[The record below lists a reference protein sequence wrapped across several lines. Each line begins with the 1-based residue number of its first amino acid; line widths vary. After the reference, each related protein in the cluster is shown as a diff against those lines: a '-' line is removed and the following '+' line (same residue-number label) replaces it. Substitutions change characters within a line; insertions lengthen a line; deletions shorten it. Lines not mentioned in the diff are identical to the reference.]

1 MAAANVSKIAFQ
13 THHGHYEFLV
23 MLFGL
28 YNAPSSFQ
36 ATMNKIFGPYLCNFI
51 IVFFDDIL
59 IYSRSFSEHLEHL
72 KTAFQILRDNN
83 FFLKLP
89 KCSFVTQ
96 QVEYLGHVVSKCEV
110 EPVPTKVD
118 AIQQWPTPQS
128 VWTLRG
134 FLGLS
139 GFYRRFTK
147 GYATMAAPL
156 TALLTKDQFQWT
168 SEADQAFTKLKDAL
182 CQAPV

>member
-36 ATMNKIFGPYLCNFI
+36 ATMNNTFGPYLCKFI

-128 VWTLRG
+128 VELCEVSWVYQDFIVVSQKGMLRWQH
-134 FLGLS
+134 LS
-139 GFYRRFTK
+139 RH
-147 GYATMAAPL
+147 
-156 TALLTKDQFQWT
+156 
-168 SEADQAFTKLKDAL
+168 
-182 CQAPV
+182 C